1 MLKRIFADRGPVAAR
16 LALPVR
22 AGVLLLALGVGATM
36 IGCDEENV
44 GPPPPPPPPPASFY
58 PDTADKLIGNF
69 KTAYYG
75 MNYEKYQDVLHQNFR
90 FLFKPEDAVGIPS
103 DVLDRDG
110 ELTIAYNMFS
120 GEPRP
125 QPDGPPE
132 AGIWRITISPL
143 NRKTDWSPV
152 APSDLNFYEPEDAEH
167 GRHASIKATY
177 EVQMLIERDQG
188 SQLQVA
194 GDAVFFVAARDSLVA
209 GVVKPYYQLRGHQD
223 LTRGTGGKLA
233 SADNPV
239 TSWGTVKILYGSLR

>member
-1 MLKRIFADRGPVAAR
+1 
-16 LALPVR
+16 
-22 AGVLLLALGVGATM
+22 M
-36 IGCDEENV
+36 I
-44 GPPPPPPPPPASFY
+44 Y

-69 KTAYYG
+69 QTAYNG

-90 FLFKPEDAVGIPS
+90 FLFKPEDAIGIPS

-125 QPDGPPE
+125 QPEGPPE
-132 AGIWRITISPL
+132 PGITRITISVL
-143 NRKTDWSPV
+143 NRKADWTPV
-152 APSDLNFYEPEDAEH
+152 APTDPHFYEPEDAEH
-167 GRHASIKATY
+167 GRHASVKATY

-209 GVVKPYYQLRGHQD
+209 GIIKPYYQLRGHQD
-223 LTRGTGGKLA
+223 LTRSTGGKLEL
-233 SADNPV
+233 SGSDG
-239 TSWGTVKILYGSLR
+239 TTWGTVKILYGSWR